1 MWLTGLEFGDRQ
13 ACSPVAYFWRSA
25 GPRSPV
31 LQKLFFSVARG
42 WPLGQVYQQTATLH
56 ETDAYTRQVKC
67 LEGMRS
73 PVYIALYVGQSALK
87 FE

>member
-1 MWLTGLEFGDRQ
+1 MFASCIFLEISRSTIT
-13 ACSPVAYFWRSA
+13 CSS
-25 GPRSPV
+25 
-31 LQKLFFSVARG
+31 KTFFSVARG

-56 ETDAYTRQVKC
+56 ETDAHTRQVKC